1 MLTALN
7 KWYNSYDQGINIDI
21 VYTDISKAF
30 DTVSHHKLLAV
41 LESYGIVN
49 KTLNWIH
56 AFLSDRTQ
64 CVCINN
70 AFSSFLPVTSGVPQG
85 SVLGPLLFIIFIN
98 NMSIF
103 CHPKHPLSGMLL
115 YANDAK
121 LFSADH
127 IDLQESITNIN
138 SWMDSY
144 QLSIAPAKCQHL
156 PIVRHPN
163 NDNNQYRIGN
173 NIISTLSAVSDLGII
188 VSSNLKWHKHICNIS
203 SKASICCYQILHC
216 FSSNNVLILLKTYIT
231 YIRPLLEYNTVLW
244 SPYLKNDIAMIEF
257 V

>member
-1 MLTALN
+1 M
-7 KWYNSYDQGINIDI
+7 GINIDI
-21 VYTDISKAF
+21 VYTDIFKGF

-56 AFLSDRTQ
+56 AFISDRTQ

-70 AFSSFLPVTSGVPQG
+70 AFSLFLLVTSVSQG

-115 YANDAK
+115 YADDAK

-127 IDLQESITNIN
+127 IDLQQSITNIN

-156 PIVRHPN
+156 PSVHHPN
-163 NDNNQYRIGN
+163 NDNDQYRIGN
-173 NIISTLSAVSDLGII
+173 NVISALSAVSVLGVI
-188 VSSNLKWHKHICNIS
+188 VSSNLKWHKHI
-203 SKASICCYQILHC
+203 
-216 FSSNNVLILLKTYIT
+216 
-231 YIRPLLEYNTVLW
+231 
-244 SPYLKNDIAMIEF
+244 
-257 V
+257 

>member
-1 MLTALN
+1 MEHLINNNLLSASQFGFLPGQSTCTQLLTALN
-7 KWYNSYDQGINIDI
+7 KWYNSYDLGINIDI

-41 LESYGIVN
+41 LESYGIVS

-56 AFLSDRTQ
+56 TFISDKTQ
-64 CVCINN
+64 CVYINN

-85 SVLGPLLFIIFIN
+85 SVLEPLLFIIFIN

-115 YANDAK
+115 YADDAK
-121 LFSADH
+121 LFSTDY
-127 IDLQESITNIN
+127 IDFQRSITNIN

-156 PIVRHPN
+156 LIVRHSN
-163 NDNNQYRIGN
+163 NDGSVVEWLKHRTDDQHGLGSK
-173 NIISTLSAVSDLGII
+173 STCA
-188 VSSNLKWHKHICNIS
+188 
-203 SKASICCYQILHC
+203 
-216 FSSNNVLILLKTYIT
+216 ILLCPWERHFTA
-231 YIRPLLEYNTVLW
+231 L
-244 SPYLKNDIAMIEF
+244 SPAW
-257 V
+257 